1 MQIQAGTVRLSG
13 MSDQPV
19 DPLGAT
25 PRTCARMD
33 VASPQVG
40 EWKKIIEKL
49 ISAKVR
55 TMPASATGHARRPM
69 PACACLRVC
78 GA

>member
-13 MSDQPV
+13 ISDQPV
-19 DPLGAT
+19 DPLAAT
-25 PRTCARMD
+25 PKTCATID
-33 VASPQVG
+33 VASPHVG

-55 TMPASATGHARRPM
+55 IMPASADRRMARRPM
-69 PACACLRVC
+69 PASRLRVC

>member
-1 MQIQAGTVRLSG
+1 MQIQAGTVKLSG
-13 MSDQPV
+13 ISDQPV
-19 DPLGAT
+19 DPLAAT
-25 PRTCARMD
+25 PKTCATID

-55 TMPASATGHARRPM
+55 IMPASATGHARRPM
-69 PACACLRVC
+69 PASRLRVC